1 MLNFYKTKNRT
12 HGKSLHL
19 FKWQVG
25 RGRSVEWE
33 LVWVNCVLIIGF
45 IIGLQMVIGTTYLDD
60 ITIVCNNCIIIEY
73 PY

>member
-1 MLNFYKTKNRT
+1 M
-12 HGKSLHL
+12 HL